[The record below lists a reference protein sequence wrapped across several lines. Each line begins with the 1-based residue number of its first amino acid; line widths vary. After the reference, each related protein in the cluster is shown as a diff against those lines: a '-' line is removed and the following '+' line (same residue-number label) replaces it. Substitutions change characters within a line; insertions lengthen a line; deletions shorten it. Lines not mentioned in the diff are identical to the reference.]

1 MDWEQIV
8 DIVSSTVQNTDIRRI
23 LYDRMLESLSYSEED
38 LRQALD
44 IDLIFDE
51 VAANYIEDEG
61 VEDDD
66 EIVEEDEGDG
76 FDYDDD

>member
-8 DIVSSTVQNTDIRRI
+8 DIISSTVQNTDIRRI

-61 VEDDD
+61 VEDEDDYNYDYEDD
-66 EIVEEDEGDG
+66 E
-76 FDYDDD
+76 

>member
-8 DIVSSTVQNTDIRRI
+8 DIISSTVQNTDIRRI

-51 VAANYIEDEG
+51 VAANYIEEG
-61 VEDDD
+61 VEDEDDYNYDYEDD
-66 EIVEEDEGDG
+66 E
-76 FDYDDD
+76 